1 MKSARLKLA
10 FTLLALGMAALPAV
24 AATVSASFSVSVTV
38 VSGCQVTAPTMV
50 DASTRAR
57 ATASSVSVA
66 CTYPTAFN
74 VSLATEPAM
83 GTTAKSA
90 TGTAGKASGSASN
103 VPGDGLLPR
112 LAQSVNWTPSTVGS
126 GMTGRSGMN
135 GAGRGFFEAH
145 TAYGESSR
153 AQSPASGQR
162 ASLIVVTVTY

>member
-126 GMTGRSGMN
+126 GMN
-135 GAGRGFFEAH
+135 GAGREFFEAH